1 MQEKQKERIQRAH
14 PRKFAKLGMWERQNF
29 TTTETILMGH
39 NHLGQ
44 VELSL
49 LGFFAVLNSARS
61 IQIVNLASC
70 YCSEKYI
77 YFTCKSA

>member
-29 TTTETILMGH
+29 TTSETVLMGH

-70 YCSEKYI
+70 
-77 YFTCKSA
+77 